1 LGVTKALRIHETGG
15 PEVFVWEDVELGP
28 PGPGEARLRHAAV
41 GVNYVDTY
49 HRGGVPHPWPLA
61 PFPAVIGLEAAGTV
75 EELGPGVA
83 EVAVGDRVAY
93 AYPPMGAYCEA
104 RNMVADRLIKLP
116 DAIDFAHAAGM
127 MLKGLTAQYLLRQTY
142 AVAPG
147 DQVLIHA
154 AAGGVGLILC
164 QWAKHLGAEV
174 IGTVG
179 SEAKAEL
186 ARAHGCDHAIVHGR
200 EDFPSRVRE
209 ISAGQGVP
217 VVYESIGKD
226 TFERSLDCLA
236 PRGILASYGHASGP
250 PPPVDVIALGAKGSL
265 FVTRPT
271 IMTYM
276 AEREDMLRSAAELFA
291 VVESGAVHIEVNQS
305 FALEAGAEAHRA
317 VGERRTTGS
326 TVLLP

>member
-1 LGVTKALRIHETGG
+1 MTKALRIHETGG
-15 PEVFVWEDVELGP
+15 PEVFRWEDVELGP

-49 HRGGVPHPWPLA
+49 HRGGVPHPWPLD

-93 AYPPMGAYCEA
+93 ASPPMGAYCQA
-104 RNMVADRLIKLP
+104 RNMVAERLIKLP
-116 DAIDFAHAAGM
+116 DAIDFVPAAGM

-142 AVAPG
+142 AVAAG
-147 DQVLIHA
+147 DTVLIHA
-154 AAGGVGLILC
+154 AAGGMGLILC

-179 SEAKAEL
+179 TEAKAEL
-186 ARAHGCDHAIVHGR
+186 ARAHGCDHAIVYSR
-200 EDFPSRVRE
+200 EDFLPRVRE
-209 ISAGQGVP
+209 ITAGRGVP

-276 AEREDMLRSAAELFA
+276 TEREDMLRSAAELFA
-291 VVESGAVHIEVNQS
+291 VVESGAVRIEVNQT
-305 FALEAGAEAHRA
+305 FPPEDGAEAHRA

>member
-1 LGVTKALRIHETGG
+1 MTKALRIHETGG
-15 PEVFVWEDVELGP
+15 PEVLVWEDVELGP

-61 PFPAVIGLEAAGTV
+61 PFPAIIGFEAAGTV
-75 EELGPGVA
+75 EEVGPGVA
-83 EVAVGDRVAY
+83 EVAPGDRVAY
-93 AYPPMGAYCEA
+93 AYPSMGAYCQA
-104 RNMVADRLIKLP
+104 RNMVAERLIKLP
-116 DAIDFAHAAGM
+116 DAIDFVPAAGM

-142 AVAPG
+142 AVAAG

-154 AAGGVGLILC
+154 AAGGMGLILC

-179 SEAKAEL
+179 TEAKAEL
-186 ARAHGCDHAIVHGR
+186 ARAHGCDHAIVYSA
-200 EDFPSRVRE
+200 EDFLPRVRE
-209 ISAGQGVP
+209 ITAGRGVP

-226 TFERSLDCLA
+226 TFERSLDCLC
-236 PRGILASYGHASGP
+236 PRGILVSFGHASGP
-250 PPPVDVIALGAKGSL
+250 PPAVDVIALGAKGSL

-291 VVESGAVHIEVNQS
+291 VVESGAVRIEVNQS
-305 FALEAGAEAHRA
+305 FALEDGAEAHRA

>member
-1 LGVTKALRIHETGG
+1 MTKALRIHETGG
-15 PEVFVWEDVELGP
+15 PEVFRWEDVALGP

-49 HRGGVPHPWPLA
+49 HRGGVPHPWPLG

-93 AYPPMGAYCEA
+93 ASPPMGAYCQA
-104 RNMVADRLIKLP
+104 RNMVAERLIKLP
-116 DAIDFAHAAGM
+116 DAIDFVPAAGM

-142 AVAPG
+142 AVAAG

-154 AAGGVGLILC
+154 AAGGMGLILC

-179 SEAKAEL
+179 TEAKAEL
-186 ARAHGCDHAIVHGR
+186 ARAHGCDHAIVYSR
-200 EDFPSRVRE
+200 EDFLPRVRE
-209 ISAGQGVP
+209 ITAGQGVP

-236 PRGILASYGHASGP
+236 PRGMLVSYGHASGP
-250 PPPVDVIALGAKGSL
+250 PPPLDVIALGAKGSL

-276 AEREDMLRSAAELFA
+276 AKREDMLRSAAELFA
-291 VVESGAVHIEVNQS
+291 VVESGAVRIEVNQT
-305 FALEAGAEAHRA
+305 FPLEEGAEAHRA
-317 VGERRTTGS
+317 VAERRTTGS